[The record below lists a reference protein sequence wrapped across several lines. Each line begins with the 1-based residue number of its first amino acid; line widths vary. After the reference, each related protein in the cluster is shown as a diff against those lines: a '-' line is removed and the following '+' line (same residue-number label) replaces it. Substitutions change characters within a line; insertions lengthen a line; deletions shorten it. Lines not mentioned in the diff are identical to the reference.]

1 MGTEGTILR
10 RKSEPPRIVIV
21 TLNCPDCGTRQQ
33 PEKPNGKYSRQEQSY
48 NGLSENAPTS
58 SVTSAATKS

>member
-10 RKSEPPRIVIV
+10 RDSEPPTIVIV

-33 PEKPNGKYSRQEQSY
+33 PEKPDNKHSQQPSNRHPK
-48 NGLSENAPTS
+48 NLP
-58 SVTSAATKS
+58 K